1 MAMWTSNQTFLPPL
15 TINLVE
21 SWVDKD
27 SEILR
32 SILLRDTAIGLI
44 FTMLKVKS
52 TFFGFL
58 VRLA

>member
-32 SILLRDTAIGLI
+32 SILLKGYSNWIDIHDVEGKI
-44 FTMLKVKS
+44 Y
-52 TFFGFL
+52 FFGFL